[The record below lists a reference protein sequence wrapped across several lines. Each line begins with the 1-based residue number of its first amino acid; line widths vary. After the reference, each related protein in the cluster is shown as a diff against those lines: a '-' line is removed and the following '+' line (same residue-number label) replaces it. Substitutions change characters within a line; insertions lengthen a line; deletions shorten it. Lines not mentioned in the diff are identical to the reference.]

1 MRTFAFLFH
10 PTTIRQ
16 IKHYWPVTSILPQSL
31 VKSFLKNQKP
41 KVIHIKKLKSLT
53 GNEIDGY
60 VIMAP
65 LLPESILEIDEES
78 ILQKIVEAGEQAKKL
93 GANILGLEGYFA
105 AIADKKP
112 MIYKHLKT
120 AVTSGSTF
128 TAWSVFESVYLTS
141 QIKKLDLKKCAV
153 TIFGPNNAIGS
164 LSARK
169 FAEHCGSVILTG
181 GLTQKL
187 EQLKSS
193 MSGIGAAVSVEEDT
207 PKAISKA
214 DIIINCY
221 NGPSVL
227 FDISDIKPGA
237 IVCDAAVFK
246 HVADKA
252 RQRKDI
258 SVIDCGSIKLPL
270 AQKITTAVTDHDNMI
285 CSYMAETILLA
296 LENKCV
302 NYSLGEHVNLDKL
315 EDIANIAVR
324 HGFEIN
330 VPGNGAS

>member
-1 MRTFAFLFH
+1 MQTFAFLFH
-10 PTTIRQ
+10 PTSMRQ
-16 IKHYWPVTSILPQSL
+16 IKHYWPITSILPQSL

-41 KVIHIKKLKSLT
+41 KIIHIKKLKSLT
-53 GNEIDGY
+53 GKEIDGY
-60 VIMAP
+60 VIMSP
-65 LLPESILEIDEES
+65 LLPESILEVDEES
-78 ILQKIVEAGEQAKKL
+78 ILQKIVDAGGQAKEL

-105 AIADKKP
+105 TVADKKP
-112 MIYKHLKT
+112 MIYKHIKT

-141 QIKKLDLKKCAV
+141 QLNKLDLKKCTV
-153 TIFGPNNAIGS
+153 TFFGPNNAIGS
-164 LSARK
+164 LCARK
-169 FAEHCGSVILTG
+169 FAEHCGQIMLTG
-181 GLTQKL
+181 GITQKL
-187 EQLKSS
+187 ECLKSAMAGMPAS
-193 MSGIGAAVSVEEDT
+193 VIVEEDT
-207 PKAISKA
+207 QKAIKRA

-246 HVADKA
+246 HIADKA
-252 RQRKDI
+252 RKRKDI
-258 SVIDCGSIKLPL
+258 TVIDCGNIKLPL
-270 AQKITTAVTDHDNMI
+270 SQKLSSTMTDHENMI
-285 CSYMAETILLA
+285 CSYMAETMLLT

-302 NYSLGEHVNLDKL
+302 NYSLGEQINLDKL

-330 VPGNGAS
+330 LPGNGTA